1 MKRLSKIAV
10 ILAFCSCAYS
20 SSASDSGSNLKV
32 DYIPIIVLKE
42 YCTDFGK
49 ISSESYDVVE
59 ALRGAIEQAKG
70 YPEASILAITNI
82 TKSGGKSIIEAKAAH
97 CVNDYKLRDSA
108 QVKVKA
114 KRYESER
121 KKFIESQPVEV
132 KCFIDGGIPIKHGS
146 ESECRFM

>member
-32 DYIPIIVLKE
+32 DYIPTVVLKE
-42 YCTDFGK
+42 YCTDFGN

-59 ALRGAIEQAKG
+59 ALRGAIKKAKG
-70 YPEASILAITNI
+70 YPEASILAIINI
-82 TKSGGKSIIEAKAAH
+82 TKSSGKSIIEAKAAH
-97 CVNDYKLRDSA
+97 CSNDYKLRNSA
-108 QVKVKA
+108 KA

-146 ESECRFM
+146 ESECMFM